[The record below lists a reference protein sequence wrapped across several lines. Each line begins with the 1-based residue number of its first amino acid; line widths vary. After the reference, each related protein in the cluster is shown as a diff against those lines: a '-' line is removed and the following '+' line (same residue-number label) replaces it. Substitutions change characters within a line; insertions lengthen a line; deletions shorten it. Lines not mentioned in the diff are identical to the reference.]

1 MNTKKAILT
10 MGLPGAGKS
19 YILHKNY
26 DMSQYT
32 MIDPD
37 EIKQEKE
44 DYDPKHPEVYH
55 EWSKKEAKM
64 RTAMAIYKEENIIID
79 GTGTNVE
86 KMYKQIKDLQ
96 AEGYEVTL
104 LYVKVALK
112 TSLERN
118 AKRERT
124 VPQEIIYEKFETIEY
139 AYDILSG
146 VADEIRIIVN
156 D

>member
-1 MNTKKAILT
+1 MKKAVLT

-19 YILHKNY
+19 YVLNENY
-26 DMSQYT
+26 DLNNFVL
-32 MIDPD
+32 IDPD
-37 EIKQEKE
+37 EIKKE
-44 DYDPKHPEVYH
+44 QHDYDPKRPEVYH
-55 EWSKKEAKM
+55 EWSKKEAKI
-64 RTAMAIYKEENIIID
+64 RTQIAIYNQQNIIID

-96 AEGYEVTL
+96 IEGYEVEL
-104 LYVKVALK
+104 LYVKVKLQ

-124 VPQEIIYEKFETIEY
+124 VPQNIIFEKYETITY
-139 AYDILSG
+139 AFEILSG
-146 VADEIRIIVN
+146 IADIVTVINN